1 MFIAFPR
8 IQDSFFKK
16 KKNQRNRRIIIQ
28 DLYKIFSFLV
38 IRIGEKLK
46 ILPFNGTKKKRR
58 EERRMLEECE
68 KRARGRCEACYG
80 ESRLAWTRTGRRG
93 ERVFPLDRGIVIHD
107 ATVRRLIR

>member
-16 KKNQRNRRIIIQ
+16 KKKLKRRIIIQ

-46 ILPFNGTKKKRR
+46 ILPFNKKKRR